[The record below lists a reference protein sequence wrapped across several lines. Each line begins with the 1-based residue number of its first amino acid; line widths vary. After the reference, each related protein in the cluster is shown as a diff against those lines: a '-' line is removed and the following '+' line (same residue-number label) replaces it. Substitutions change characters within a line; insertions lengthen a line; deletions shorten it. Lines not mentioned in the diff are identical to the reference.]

1 LEPTENPSIEGG
13 AYANAADYAKIL
25 LMHLREGMCDGER
38 VLDADAVA
46 RMQVDRIGE
55 VYDGV
60 SLDPTLPG
68 YGLDWFRDR
77 TRHVVGDAGAY
88 GAMPWLDVNRGYGAM
103 FILEDEAIV
112 GVQMRLD
119 IQPLLD
125 ELMDARAAH

>member
-1 LEPTENPSIEGG
+1 
-13 AYANAADYAKIL
+13 
-25 LMHLREGMCDGER
+25 MHLREGMCDGER